1 MTMEPQLARMSLRQ
15 AALPEVYSLLAYIEG
30 YALVI
35 GSLGVRLVP
44 TVVARQAV
52 KAVIDGR
59 RPWQP
64 SARTFSA
71 HLRVVAREEMAER
84 LDIEARS
91 RAFVTGDDAIGSMRL
106 AVAQVGDLTGV
117 EAFAH
122 SAAELMPYVRVG
134 DPALIDASVKL
145 ADELRRRLSAIAT
158 PDDDLGTAL
167 AFLSAGPFAKR
178 QAVPRTNDDERTA
191 PRLAPLAV
199 VRSDVDKTP
208 REKP

>member
-1 MTMEPQLARMSLRQ
+1 MDPELARMAIRQ
-15 AALPEVYSLLAYIEG
+15 SALPEVYSLLAYIEG

-59 RPWQP
+59 LPWQP

-71 HLRVVAREEMAER
+71 HLRVVAREEMADR
-84 LDIEARS
+84 LGIEARS
-91 RAFVTGDDAIGSMRL
+91 RALMPGDDAIGSMRL

-122 SAAELMPYVRVG
+122 SAAELMPYVRIG
-134 DPALIDASVKL
+134 DRALMDASVAL
-145 ADELRRRLSAIAT
+145 ADEVRRRLAKIAP
-158 PDDDLGTAL
+158 PDDDLGPAH
-167 AFLSAGPFAKR
+167 AVFSAGPFVR
-178 QAVPRTNDDERTA
+178 PRSVPRLGDDERTA
-191 PRLAPLAV
+191 PRRARLAV
-199 VRSDVDKTP
+199 VRGDVDKTP

>member
-1 MTMEPQLARMSLRQ
+1 MTIDPGLARMALRQ
-15 AALPEVYSLLAYIEG
+15 SALPEVYSLLAYVEG

-35 GSLGVRLVP
+35 GSLGVRLAP
-44 TVVARQAV
+44 TIVARQAV
-52 KAVIDGR
+52 KAVLDGR

-91 RAFVTGDDAIGSMRL
+91 RAFVTGDDAIGAMRL

-122 SAAELMPYVRVG
+122 SAAELMPYVRIG
-134 DPALIDASVKL
+134 DPALIDASVAL
-145 ADELRRRLSAIAT
+145 ADELRRRLAVIA
-158 PDDDLGTAL
+158 PSDDDLGTAH

-178 QAVPRTNDDERTA
+178 QAVPRINDDEHTA
-191 PRLAPLAV
+191 PRRAPQAV
-199 VRSDVDKTP
+199 PRSDVDKTP

>member
-1 MTMEPQLARMSLRQ
+1 MTMDPGLARMALRQ
-15 AALPEVYSLLAYIEG
+15 SALPEVYSLLAYIEG

-44 TVVARQAV
+44 TVIARQAV

-64 SARTFSA
+64 SARTFA
-71 HLRVVAREEMAER
+71 AQLRVVAREEMAER

-91 RAFVTGDDAIGSMRL
+91 RALMPGDDAIGSMRL

-122 SAAELMPYVRVG
+122 SAAELMPYMRIG

-145 ADELRRRLSAIAT
+145 ADELRRRLATIA
-158 PDDDLGTAL
+158 PADDLATAHT
-167 AFLSAGPFAKR
+167 FLSAGPFAKR
-178 QAVPRTNDDERTA
+178 QAVPRINDDEHTA
-191 PRLAPLAV
+191 PRRAPQAV
-199 VRSDVDKTP
+199 PRSDVDKTP